1 MEVIYDI
8 FRNGDKGMRSTENN
22 NQKTRSLIRNL
33 KYVLDI
39 VADGKGLYGE
49 RI

>member
-1 MEVIYDI
+1 MTFLETEIKE
-8 FRNGDKGMRSTENN
+8 FGRSTENN

-39 VADGKGLYGE
+39 VANGKGLYGE

>member
-1 MEVIYDI
+1 MTFLETEIKE
-8 FRNGDKGMRSTENN
+8 FSRSTENN